1 MANKKIIR
9 IPINMA
15 VSTYTV
21 RDTIQQG
28 DVDAYRLE
36 ITLTDIDQ
44 IDGRAELR
52 FEFPDGQYSDRET
65 TVIGNTV
72 IYEMQPEDYSQLGDL
87 RCLVR
92 LMDDHL
98 FTPVLLIFTGIRDL
112 VGNVEFEGE
121 IQPYPQ
127 WVAEAQEIIDQFVQ
141 EKTYEEHN
149 QPTADARWEISHGLG
164 YYPSATVMDSAGT
177 VILGD
182 VRHIDENNLVIDF
195 THPESGKASL
205 T

>member
-1 MANKKIIR
+1 MANKKIIK
-9 IPINMA
+9 IPICTA

-28 DVDAYRLE
+28 DVAAYRLE

-52 FEFPDGQYSDRET
+52 FEFPDGQYADRET
-65 TVIGNTV
+65 TVVGNTV

-98 FTPVLLIFTGIRDL
+98 FTPVLLIFTGIRPL

-121 IQPYPQ
+121 IQPYPEWAKKLKQ
-127 WVAEAQEIIDQFVQ
+127 QVDELAGAGTYVHTQGVASNRWLI
-141 EKTYEEHN
+141 EH
-149 QPTADARWEISHGLG
+149 DLG
-164 YYPSATVMDSAGT
+164 YYPNVAVVDSSGQQVLT
-177 VILGD
+177 QIEY
-182 VRHIDENNLVIDF
+182 IDENTIRSITEF
-195 THPESGKASL
+195 AFGGKAYCS
-205 T
+205 

>member
-52 FEFPDGQYSDRET
+52 FVFPDGQYADRAAEIT
-65 TVIGNTV
+65 ENVIR
-72 IYEMQPEDYSQLGDL
+72 YDMEPADYSQLGDL
-87 RCLVR
+87 KCYVR
-92 LMDDHL
+92 VLNNNL

-112 VGNVEFEGE
+112 VGDVEFEGE
-121 IQPYPQ
+121 IQPYPEWARKLKQ
-127 WVAEAQEIIDQFVQ
+127 QVDELAGAGTYVHTQGVASNSWLI
-141 EKTYEEHN
+141 EH
-149 QPTADARWEISHGLG
+149 ELG
-164 YYPSATVMDSAGT
+164 YYPNVAVVDSSGRQVLT
-177 VILGD
+177 QIEY
-182 VRHIDENNLVIDF
+182 IDENTIRSITEF
-195 THPESGKASL
+195 AFGGKAYCS
-205 T
+205 

>member
-1 MANKKIIR
+1 MANKKIIK
-9 IPINMA
+9 IPICMA

-36 ITLTDIDQ
+36 ITLTDIEQ

-52 FEFPDGQYSDRET
+52 FVFPDGQYADREAEIT
-65 TVIGNTV
+65 GNVIR
-72 IYEMQPEDYSQLGDL
+72 YDMEPADYSQLGDL
-87 RCLVR
+87 KCYVR
-92 LMDDHL
+92 VLNNNL

-112 VGNVEFEGE
+112 VGDVEFEGE
-121 IQPYPQ
+121 IQPYPE

-141 EKTYEEHN
+141 EKTYEHN

-195 THPESGKASL
+195 AHAESGKASL